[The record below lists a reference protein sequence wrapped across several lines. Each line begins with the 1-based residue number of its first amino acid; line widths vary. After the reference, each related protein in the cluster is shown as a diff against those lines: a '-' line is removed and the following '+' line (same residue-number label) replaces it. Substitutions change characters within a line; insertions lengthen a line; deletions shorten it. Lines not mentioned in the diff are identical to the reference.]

1 MSSECQEKL
10 WLVLHGLEGVQQIQD
25 DVIVHGKGVEHDMR
39 LEAVLKTME
48 DAGLT
53 LRKEKCL
60 FGVKEVQWFGH

>member
-1 MSSECQEKL
+1 
-10 WLVLHGLEGVQQIQD
+10 
-25 DVIVHGKGVEHDMR
+25 MR

-60 FGVKEVQWFGH
+60 FGVKEV